1 LIRQGKQTVGVVELT
16 DICRLIAEAPRVSFA
31 RLLEEKRGFEVLEKR
46 TCAEALNGAKYH
58 LDNTALVTDVI
69 HLFGKLGLRRLLL
82 TGNQTGL
89 VTQTAL
95 MQHLMENLPRENTLR
110 MCSAG
115 AIGWIEN
122 RIFAVESKTPA
133 GLVFA
138 SMSQHQVSG
147 VALVKG
153 DTVLGEVG
161 IQHLDRLSLNDQ
173 KLLDLPIKTYLADS
187 LAQSTP
193 VSCTASI
200 SVYDLMKLF
209 VQTKTHRVFV
219 VKKSPLS
226 SHLIGIATLTGF
238 FRVLAGL
245 SATMTAAADA
255 PLNKEFEKVV
265 ESKK

>member
-1 LIRQGKQTVGVVELT
+1 
-16 DICRLIAEAPRVSFA
+16 
-31 RLLEEKRGFEVLEKR
+31 LLEEKRGFEVLEKR

-69 HLFGKLGLRRLLL
+69 HLFGKLGLRRLLI

-95 MQHLMENLPRENTLR
+95 MQHLVEKLPRENTLR

-115 AIGWIEN
+115 AVGWIEN
-122 RIFAVESKTPA
+122 RIYAVESKTPA

-161 IQHLDRLSLNDQ
+161 IQHLDRLSQNDQ

-187 LAQSTP
+187 AQSTP
-193 VSCTASI
+193 VTCAASI

-219 VKKSPLS
+219 VKKGPLS

-245 SATMTAAADA
+245 SATMTGADA